1 LAMRALLRNIIIGAG
16 LASINAF
23 FLLAK
28 TLLADPGNR
37 RPFAFQA
44 FFTLV
49 AGGALAGGVFTA
61 LGPLRR
67 SSEWGYHIGW
77 ILPVYVLLATVVG
90 VGTIG
95 YGDDPD
101 LLKEPAILAFLL
113 GSGAV
118 LGVFCGRVA
127 RRWSVGDFS

>member
-1 LAMRALLRNIIIGAG
+1 MIIGAG

-23 FLLAK
+23 FLLAR
-28 TLLADPGNR
+28 TLLADPSNR
-37 RPFAFQA
+37 RVFAFEA
-44 FFTLV
+44 FETLV

-67 SSEWGYHIGW
+67 RNKWGYNIGW
-77 ILPVYVLLATVVG
+77 ILPVYVLLAIVVG
-90 VGTIG
+90 VGIG
-95 YGDDPD
+95 HGDDPD

-118 LGVFCGRVA
+118 LGVFCGRVS
-127 RRWSVGDFS
+127 RRWSAGDFS

>member
-1 LAMRALLRNIIIGAG
+1 LL
-16 LASINAF
+16 SKHSSHSF
-23 FLLAK
+23 
-28 TLLADPGNR
+28 
-37 RPFAFQA
+37 
-44 FFTLV
+44 
-49 AGGALAGGVFTA
+49 AGGALAGAVFTA
-61 LGPLRR
+61 LGPFRR
-67 SSEWGYHIGW
+67 RSEWGYQLGW

-95 YGDDPD
+95 YGDDPN

-127 RRWSVGDFS
+127 RRWSAGDFS